1 MPTLYIPCGHNCAQA
16 HRRAILCRSAVRH
29 NRPRPVRDT
38 GRAMSQENVEI
49 VQAAF
54 RAFENGDMAGVLRL
68 CDENIEIT
76 QAVELPGV
84 SRQQHGHGGV
94 LEAFAI
100 WPDLWDDYRIEI
112 VRLADFGD
120 YVMVTTVNR
129 GRGKESGV
137 PVEMPFTFL

>member
-1 MPTLYIPCGHNCAQA
+1 
-16 HRRAILCRSAVRH
+16 
-29 NRPRPVRDT
+29 
-38 GRAMSQENVEI
+38 MSQQNVEI

-120 YVMVTTVNR
+120 CVMVTTVNR

-137 PVEMPFTFL
+137 PVEMPFTFLFSVRAGKIAEWRLFMREEQALEEIRPAD

>member
-1 MPTLYIPCGHNCAQA
+1 
-16 HRRAILCRSAVRH
+16 
-29 NRPRPVRDT
+29 
-38 GRAMSQENVEI
+38 MSQENVET

-54 RAFENGDMAGVLRL
+54 RAFEKGDMAGVLRL

-76 QAVELPGV
+76 QAAELPGV
-84 SRQQHGHGGV
+84 SRQQHGHAGV

-100 WPDLWDDYRIEI
+100 WPDTWDDYRIEI

-120 YVMVTTVNR
+120 RVMVTTVNR

-137 PVEMPFTFL
+137 PVEMPFTFLFSVRAGKIAEWRLFMREEQALEAVGLVE